1 MNDTIS
7 PDAETG
13 LRADQVAQK
22 RAQGRQNVL
31 DDRATKSTAQILKDN
46 VCTLFNLFN
55 LLIAAALALVGAWSN
70 LLFLLV
76 VALNTLIGIAQ
87 EVHAKHLVE
96 KLSLLSLP
104 TARVIRDGAP
114 AEIPTQDLVEEDVI
128 ELEAGR
134 QVCADAVLL
143 TGAAE
148 VNESLLTGESDPVRR
163 SAGEHLLSGSF
174 VVSGRCR
181 ARVEHVGRENYAA
194 RIAQEAKA
202 LRGVRSEL
210 LTSMRKV
217 TRFTGYWIPFL
228 GVLLFLE
235 ALFLRGDPVQDAV
248 VATSAGLLGM
258 LPKGLVLL
266 TSVSLAAGIIA
277 LSRRRVLVQELYAL
291 ETLAHVDTLCL
302 DKTGTLTQG
311 AMRVEEVRLT
321 ALGRAEAFEE
331 KMGAFLHASQD
342 NNATFQALQAR
353 FPARSAPEPLERIPF
368 SAERKWSAVRF
379 ADYTFVVGAPE
390 RLAGP
395 GEQAEKRAAFR
406 AGRRVLLAGLADG
419 PVRADPIRP
428 DAAET
433 LAYFQREGVQ
443 RKLLSGDNPEAG
455 AALAAQAGFPEAD
468 RCLDMT
474 GVTSEADI
482 ERAAQ
487 THSIF
492 GRVSPAQKKQLVQAL
507 QRQGHFV
514 AMTGDGVND
523 LPALRQA
530 DCSIAMGT
538 GSDAA
543 RQAAQVVLLDSDFA
557 ALPDVLYQGRRVV
570 NNITR
575 VGGIF
580 LVKTVYSVLLSAV
593 CILCNLPFP
602 LVPIQVTWMDLVIE
616 GFPSFLLSF
625 APDGRRIS
633 GRFLPTALRRALPNA
648 AAILVCF
655 LVNLALRPALP
666 IPPAQMQTLL
676 FLLVGAV
683 GMQAVCKACWPLNGL
698 RALLCAATA
707 AGFFAGAVLLRGV
720 LHTVPLDAPAA
731 LLLLSLALLSFLV
744 ERAFTAL
751 LRRGGALQKKETC
764 RP

>member
-55 LLIAAALALVGAWSN
+55 LLIAAALALLGAWSN

-87 EVHAKHLVE
+87 EVHAKRLVE

-114 AEIPTQDLVEEDVI
+114 AEVPTQDLVEEDVI

-217 TRFTGYWIPFL
+217 TRFTGYWFPFL

-277 LSRRRVLVQELYAL
+277 LSRRLVLVQELYAL

-311 AMRVEEVRLT
+311 TMRVEEVRLT

-368 SAERKWSAVRF
+368 SSERKRSAVRF

-419 PVRADPIRP
+419 PVRADGPLPRVRVLASLFLAEPIRP

-443 RKLLSGDNPEAG
+443 LKLLSGDNPEAG
-455 AALAAQAGFPEAD
+455 AALAAQAGFPEAE

-492 GRVSPAQKKQLVQAL
+492 GGASPAQKKQLVQAL

-575 VGGIF
+575 VGGFF

-666 IPPAQMQTLL
+666 IPPAQVRRCSFCWWARSGCRRSARPAGPST
-676 FLLVGAV
+676 
-683 GMQAVCKACWPLNGL
+683 ACAPCSAPRRRRDSSQGPSC
-698 RALLCAATA
+698 CAACCTPCRSA
-707 AGFFAGAVLLRGV
+707 
-720 LHTVPLDAPAA
+720 
-731 LLLLSLALLSFLV
+731 
-744 ERAFTAL
+744 
-751 LRRGGALQKKETC
+751 RRPRCCCSAWRC
-764 RP
+764 